1 MEATG
6 SFDCDLPTADDFW
19 TEPVISSSAGVCFPR
34 LPILRSAK
42 TPNTRVIATAK
53 LSRVLKRKV
62 SHGTA
67 KRFRIGRAPKPEG
80 ASHIFSPQGNR
91 VFTMLPLNGSL
102 ETGDLRGFLEN
113 GRRST
118 STWTLGRIRYFRRW
132 SQSGAASR
140 ELGMRK
146 RDFIS
151 FLCDAGIEY
160 VVMSPACIFS
170 S

>member
-80 ASHIFSPQGNR
+80 ASHIFGPQGNR

-102 ETGDLRGFLEN
+102 ETGDLRGFLEKGVGLPAH
-113 GRRST
+113 GRLGEYATFDVGRSLVPPLGSWACATAT
-118 STWTLGRIRYFRRW
+118 S
-132 SQSGAASR
+132 
-140 ELGMRK
+140 
-146 RDFIS
+146 
-151 FLCDAGIEY
+151 
-160 VVMSPACIFS
+160 
-170 S
+170 